1 MKQLT
6 PKHTFAY
13 EGARINVFHANKGE
27 GLPRH
32 QHKYDHATMC
42 CSGACVVRKEGVRLV
57 LTKESKPINLTGT
70 EWHEIEAIED
80 GTVFI
85 NTFAD
90 GKY

>member
-1 MKQLT
+1 
-6 PKHTFAY
+6 
-13 EGARINVFHANKGE
+13 
-27 GLPRH
+27 
-32 QHKYDHATMC
+32 MC

-57 LTKESKPINLTGT
+57 LTKESKPINLTGA